1 MNSEVAPGNLG
12 ENPPSTPSPAAVPTP
27 SAEPVGPRAGTPDG
41 AFPAVSG
48 PSAPS
53 APPGSGWAT
62 ACHLVGLLDFGV
74 SFLFVGVLATLV
86 VWLARRDT
94 DAACDFHGKEAL
106 NLQLNLL
113 AWQLLAIPLLCCCL
127 VGLPILVALP
137 FVKLVALLVGAARA
151 ASGERWSY
159 PLIVRVVR

>member
-1 MNSEVAPGNLG
+1 MSSEIPG
-12 ENPPSTPSPAAVPTP
+12 ETPPSTPPTAPA
-27 SAEPVGPRAGTPDG
+27 STPDAAG
-41 AFPAVSG
+41 ASAPRSDFPAVS
-48 PSAPS
+48 AP
-53 APPGSGWAT
+53 AATPGSGWAT

-86 VWLARRDT
+86 VWLARRDA
-94 DAACDFHGKEAL
+94 DAECDFHGKEAL

>member
-1 MNSEVAPGNLG
+1 MGSEQAPENLG
-12 ENPPSTPSPAAVPTP
+12 ENAPSMSASAAAAQPA
-27 SAEPVGPRAGTPDG
+27 GAG
-41 AFPAVSG
+41 A
-48 PSAPS
+48 SAPEGVFS
-53 APPGSGWAT
+53 ANSGRCEPGAPPGSGWAT

-86 VWLARRDT
+86 VWLARRDA
-94 DAACDFHGKEAL
+94 DAECDFHGKEAL

-113 AWQLLAIPLLCCCL
+113 AWQLLALPLLCCCL